1 MGEMASALAHELNQP
16 LAAISNYMK
25 GSRRL
30 LADSPDPNRS
40 KIENALDR
48 AAEQALRA
56 GQIIRRLRDF
66 VSRGESEKR
75 VESLSKLIEEAG
87 ALGLAGAREQGVQLR
102 FNLDPEH
109 DLVLVD
115 RVQIQQVLVNLFRNA
130 LEAMAHSPQR
140 ELIASNAKVADDM
153 IEVAVFDTGPGF
165 HDDVMPNLFQTFYT
179 TKETGMGVGLSISRS
194 IVEAHGG
201 RMWAETNRSGGA
213 TFRFTLPAA
222 SNESVTMVHRG
233 KVYVIDDDERDARLA
248 RLPARVPPISTSRCS
263 NRASSFLDALSTID
277 FGCVVSDVRMPG
289 IDGIEL
295 LKRLKA
301 GGSLFPVVIMTGH
314 GDVPLAVEAMKL
326 GAMDFLEKPFEDD
339 RLIGMIETALRR
351 AEPGVK
357 GEAVTLEIQTRI
369 ASLSPR
375 ERQVM
380 DGLIAGL
387 SNKLIAREY
396 DISPRTI
403 EVYRAN
409 VMTKMQAASLSELV
423 RLAMR
428 GGVFKD

>member
-1 MGEMASALAHELNQP
+1 
-16 LAAISNYMK
+16 
-25 GSRRL
+25 
-30 LADSPDPNRS
+30 
-40 KIENALDR
+40 
-48 AAEQALRA
+48 
-56 GQIIRRLRDF
+56 
-66 VSRGESEKR
+66 
-75 VESLSKLIEEAG
+75 
-87 ALGLAGAREQGVQLR
+87 
-102 FNLDPEH
+102 
-109 DLVLVD
+109 
-115 RVQIQQVLVNLFRNA
+115 
-130 LEAMAHSPQR
+130 
-140 ELIASNAKVADDM
+140 
-153 IEVAVFDTGPGF
+153 
-165 HDDVMPNLFQTFYT
+165 
-179 TKETGMGVGLSISRS
+179 
-194 IVEAHGG
+194 
-201 RMWAETNRSGGA
+201 
-213 TFRFTLPAA
+213 
-222 SNESVTMVHRG
+222 MVYRG
-233 KVYVIDDDERDARLA
+233 KVYVIDDDGAMRDSLDFLLSSADFHVTLFE
-248 RLPARVPPISTSRCS
+248 S
-263 NRASSFLDALSTID
+263 ASSFLDALLTID

-423 RLAMR
+423 RLALR
-428 GGVFKD
+428 GGLLKD